1 MRRIINFT
9 LLLIFF
15 LTSYYY
21 NYNLKKNI
29 ELAENN
35 MRTQKLEK
43 EKTYIPPEK
52 EEELIFYYPN
62 EMFTELLVDKVKVS
76 KGSDLR
82 YKLNSILF
90 AQKEKTKNIKKYNDK
105 EDFVFIDEYLE
116 IENFYLHNG
125 ILYVDFNL
133 DFRSGF
139 FDKKHELYFTYS
151 IVNSFVE
158 IEGVEKI
165 KFLILGK
172 EVNEF
177 KYYDLNDFLYKYD
190 LRG

>member
-21 NYNLKKNI
+21 NYSLKKNI
-29 ELAENN
+29 ELAEN
-35 MRTQKLEK
+35 RIKTQKLER
-43 EKTYIPPEK
+43 EKTFVPPEK
-52 EEELIFYYPN
+52 DEELILYYPN
-62 EMFTELLVDKVKVS
+62 ANFTELLSDKVKIK

-82 YKLNSILF
+82 YKLNSILV
-90 AQKEKTKNIKKYNDK
+90 AQKEKTKDIKKYNDK
-105 EDFVFIDEYLE
+105 ESFVFIDEYLE
-116 IENFYLHNG
+116 VENFYLHNG

-133 DFRSGF
+133 DFRTGF

-151 IVNSFVE
+151 LVNSFVE
-158 IEGVEKI
+158 IEGIEKI

-177 KYYDLNDFLYKYD
+177 KYYKLNDFLYKYD

>member
-9 LLLIFF
+9 LLLMFF

-21 NYNLKKNI
+21 NYSLKKNI
-29 ELAENN
+29 ELAEN
-35 MRTQKLEK
+35 RIKTQKLER
-43 EKTYIPPEK
+43 EKTFVPPEK
-52 EEELIFYYPN
+52 DEELLFYYPN
-62 EMFTELLVDKVKVS
+62 ESFTELLSDKVKIR

-82 YKLNSILF
+82 YKLNSILA
-90 AQKEKTKNIKKYNDK
+90 AQKEKTKDIKKYNDK
-105 EDFVFIDEYLE
+105 ESFVFIDEYLE
-116 IENFYLHNG
+116 VENFYLHNG

-133 DFRSGF
+133 DFRNGF

-151 IVNSFVE
+151 LVNSFVE
-158 IEGVEKI
+158 IEGIDKI

-177 KYYDLNDFLYKYD
+177 KYYKLNDFLYKYD

>member
-1 MRRIINFT
+1 M
-9 LLLIFF
+9 FF

-21 NYNLKKNI
+21 NYSLKKNI
-29 ELAENN
+29 ELAEN
-35 MRTQKLEK
+35 RIKTQKLER
-43 EKTYIPPEK
+43 EKTFVPPEK
-52 EEELIFYYPN
+52 DEELLFYYPN
-62 EMFTELLVDKVKVS
+62 ESFTELLSDKVKIR

-82 YKLNSILF
+82 YKLNSILA
-90 AQKEKTKNIKKYNDK
+90 AQKEKTKDIKKYNDK
-105 EDFVFIDEYLE
+105 ESFVFIDEYLE
-116 IENFYLHNG
+116 VENFYLHNG

-133 DFRSGF
+133 DFRNGF

-151 IVNSFVE
+151 LVNSFVE
-158 IEGVEKI
+158 IEGIDKI

-177 KYYDLNDFLYKYD
+177 KYYKLNDFLYKYD

>member
-21 NYNLKKNI
+21 NYSLKKSI
-29 ELAENN
+29 ELAEN
-35 MRTQKLEK
+35 RIKTQKLER
-43 EKTYIPPEK
+43 EKTFVPPEK
-52 EEELIFYYPN
+52 DEELIFYYPN
-62 EMFTELLVDKVKVS
+62 ANFTELLTDKVKIK

-82 YKLNSILF
+82 YKLNSILV
-90 AQKEKTKNIKKYNDK
+90 AQKEKTKDIKKYNDK
-105 EDFVFIDEYLE
+105 ESFVFIDEYLE
-116 IENFYLHNG
+116 VENFYLHNG

-133 DFRSGF
+133 DFRTGF

-151 IVNSFVE
+151 LVNSFVE
-158 IEGVEKI
+158 IEGIEKI

-177 KYYDLNDFLYKYD
+177 KYYKLNDFLYKYD

>member
-1 MRRIINFT
+1 LRRIINFT
-9 LLLIFF
+9 LLLMFF

-21 NYNLKKNI
+21 NYSLKKNI
-29 ELAENN
+29 ELAEN
-35 MRTQKLEK
+35 RIKTQKLER
-43 EKTYIPPEK
+43 EKTFVPPEK
-52 EEELIFYYPN
+52 DEELLFYYPN
-62 EMFTELLVDKVKVS
+62 ESFTELLSDKVKIR

-82 YKLNSILF
+82 YKLNSILA
-90 AQKEKTKNIKKYNDK
+90 AQKEKTKDIKKYNDK
-105 EDFVFIDEYLE
+105 ESFVFIDEYLE
-116 IENFYLHNG
+116 VENFYLHNG

-133 DFRSGF
+133 DFRNVF

-151 IVNSFVE
+151 LVNSFVE
-158 IEGVEKI
+158 IEGIDKI

-177 KYYDLNDFLYKYD
+177 KYYKLNDFLYKYD

>member
-62 EMFTELLVDKVKVS
+62 EMFTELLVDKVKVP
-76 KGSDLR
+76 KGLGLR

>member
-21 NYNLKKNI
+21 NYSLKKSI
-29 ELAENN
+29 ELAENSIK
-35 MRTQKLEK
+35 TQKLER
-43 EKTYIPPEK
+43 EKTFVPPEK
-52 EEELIFYYPN
+52 DEELIFYYPN
-62 EMFTELLVDKVKVS
+62 ANFTELLTDKVEIK

-82 YKLNSILF
+82 YKLNSILV
-90 AQKEKTKNIKKYNDK
+90 AQKEKTKDIKKYNDK
-105 EDFVFIDEYLE
+105 EGFVFIDEYLE
-116 IENFYLHNG
+116 VENFYLHNG

-133 DFRSGF
+133 DFRTGF

-151 IVNSFVE
+151 LVNSFVE
-158 IEGVEKI
+158 IEGIEKI

-177 KYYDLNDFLYKYD
+177 KYYKLNDFLYKYD

>member
-1 MRRIINFT
+1 MRRIINFS

-15 LTSYYY
+15 FTSYYY
-21 NYNLKKNI
+21 NNSLKKSI

-35 MRTQKLEK
+35 IRAQKLEV
-43 EKTYIPPEK
+43 EKNYIPPEK
-52 EEELIFYYPN
+52 DEELIFYYPN
-62 EMFTELLVDKVKVS
+62 EMFTELLSDKVKIR

-82 YKLNSILF
+82 YKLNSILA
-90 AQKEKTKNIKKYNDK
+90 AQKEKTKDIKKYNDK
-105 EDFVFIDEYLE
+105 ESFVFIDEYLE
-116 IENFYLHNG
+116 VENFYLHNG

-151 IVNSFVE
+151 LVNSFVE
-158 IEGVEKI
+158 IEGIDKI

>member
-9 LLLIFF
+9 LLLMFF

-21 NYNLKKNI
+21 NYSLKKNI
-29 ELAENN
+29 ELAEN
-35 MRTQKLEK
+35 RIKTQKLER
-43 EKTYIPPEK
+43 EKTFVPPEK
-52 EEELIFYYPN
+52 DEELLFYYPN
-62 EMFTELLVDKVKVS
+62 ESFTELLSDKVKIR

-82 YKLNSILF
+82 YKLNSILA
-90 AQKEKTKNIKKYNDK
+90 AQKEKTKDIKKYNDK
-105 EDFVFIDEYLE
+105 ESFVFIDEYLE
-116 IENFYLHNG
+116 VENFYLHNG

-133 DFRSGF
+133 DFRNVF

-151 IVNSFVE
+151 LVNSFVE
-158 IEGVEKI
+158 IEGIDKI

-177 KYYDLNDFLYKYD
+177 KYYKLNDFLYKYD

>member
-62 EMFTELLVDKVKVS
+62 EMFTELLVDKVKVP